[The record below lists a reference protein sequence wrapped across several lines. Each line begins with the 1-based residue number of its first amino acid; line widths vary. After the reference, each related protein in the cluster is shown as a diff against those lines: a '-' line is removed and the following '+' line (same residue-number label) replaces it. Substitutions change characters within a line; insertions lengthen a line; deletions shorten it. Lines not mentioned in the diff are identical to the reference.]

1 MMTDR
6 PDPAVSYPR
15 ENDGITE
22 SGLVP
27 QVAMMSRALWAA
39 PVRNRLLVLAF
50 AIFVVIAA
58 AAYGQIRLNSWNRPF
73 YDALSHRNFTEFM
86 YQLGVFGVIAGALLV
101 LNVIQRWLGE
111 TLKLRLRQGLVHDLV
126 QNWLVPGRAFRLA
139 NAGAIGVNPDQ
150 RMHEDARHLTEL
162 STDLGVGLLQASIL
176 LITFVDILWALST
189 DFGFQIAGRRIEM
202 PGYMVWAAVVYA
214 GSASLLSYW
223 VGRNLIDRNADR
235 YAREADLR
243 FSLVRV
249 NEHIDAISLAAG
261 EADEARRIE
270 IDLDTVLEAMRRL
283 VTGITNLTWVTA
295 GYGWFTLVA
304 PIIAAAPLYFAGN
317 LSFGGLMMASGAF
330 MQVQSSLRWFVDNF
344 SAIADWRATLLRV
357 ASFRGAAI
365 ATDVLHDVESRIAFT
380 DGAPG
385 KIVID
390 QLEIASH
397 GGCTRLQEPHVE
409 VNAGEHVLIV
419 GDRGAGKTLLFR
431 ALAGLWPWGAG
442 RVARPDAEIMLFVPR
457 TCYLPPG
464 TLREVLAYPSN
475 VASFDGG
482 AFAHVLGRVG
492 LHRLIAL
499 LDQARRWDRE
509 LSDGEQQ
516 TLAFARALL
525 HAPPWLIIDEA
536 MDTLD
541 DETLR
546 RVTEAFDKDL
556 PGTGII
562 HIGRPATQGHLFQ
575 RVLHLVRDTDAHR
588 LAVPRNLGAR
598 TAPAALPAVPSPP

>member
-1 MMTDR
+1 MIIDR

-39 PVRNRLLVLAF
+39 PVRNRLLVLAL
-50 AIFVVIAA
+50 AIFVVIGAT
-58 AAYGQIRLNSWNRPF
+58 AYGQIRLNSWNRPF

-111 TLKLRLRQGLVHDLV
+111 TLKLRLRQGLMHDLV
-126 QNWLVPGRAFRLA
+126 QNWLLPGRAFRLA

-162 STDLGVGLLQASIL
+162 STDLGIGLLQASIL
-176 LITFVDILWALST
+176 LITFIDILWALST
-189 DFGFQIAGRRIEM
+189 DFGFHIAGRRIEI

-223 VGRNLIDRNADR
+223 VGRNLIERNAER

-249 NEHIDAISLAAG
+249 NEHIDAIALAAG

-270 IDLDTVLEAMRRL
+270 IDFAAVLEAMRRL
-283 VTGITNLTWVTA
+283 VTGITNLTWITA
-295 GYGWFTLVA
+295 GYGWFTMVA

-344 SAIADWRATLLRV
+344 SFIADWRATLLRV

-365 ATDVLHDVESRIAFT
+365 ATDVLHDVESRITFT
-380 DGAPG
+380 EGDPG

-390 QLEIASH
+390 QLVIASH
-397 GGCTRLQEPHVE
+397 GGCARLQEPHVE

-419 GDRGAGKTLLFR
+419 GEHGSGKTLLFR

-442 RVARPDAEIMLFVPR
+442 RVARPDGEIMLFVPR
-457 TCYLPPG
+457 TSYLPPG
-464 TLREVLAYPSN
+464 TLREVLAYPST
-475 VASFDGG
+475 VASFDAG
-482 AFAHVLGRVG
+482 AFAHVLGQVA
-492 LHRLIAL
+492 LDRLVPL
-499 LDQARRWDRE
+499 LDQTRRWDRE

-541 DETLR
+541 DDTLR
-546 RVTEAFDKDL
+546 RITEAFDKDL
-556 PGTGII
+556 PATGII
-562 HIGRPATQGHLFQ
+562 HIGRPAAQGHLFR
-575 RVLHLVRDTDAHR
+575 RVLHLVKDTEAHR
-588 LAVPRNLGAR
+588 LAAPVNLGAR
-598 TAPAALPAVPSPP
+598 AVRISRSRHG

>member
-1 MMTDR
+1 MIIDR

-22 SGLVP
+22 SGLVS

-50 AIFVVIAA
+50 AIFIVIAA
-58 AAYGQIRLNSWNRPF
+58 TAYGQIRLNSWNRPF
-73 YDALSHRNFTEFM
+73 YDALSHRNFAEFM
-86 YQLGVFGVIAGALLV
+86 YQFGVFGVIAGGLLA

-162 STDLGVGLLQASIL
+162 SIDLGVGLLQASIL
-176 LITFVDILWALST
+176 LITFINILWALST
-189 DFGFQIAGRRIEM
+189 DFGFQIAGRRIEI
-202 PGYMVWAAVVYA
+202 PGYMVWAAVIYA
-214 GSASLLSYW
+214 GSASLLTYW
-223 VGRNLIDRNADR
+223 VGRGLIDRNADR

-249 NEHIDAISLAAG
+249 NEHIDAIALAAG

-270 IDLDTVLEAMRRL
+270 IDLAAVLEAMRRL

-357 ASFRGAAI
+357 ANFRGAVI
-365 ATDVLHDVESRIAFT
+365 STDRLHDIESRIAVT
-380 DGAPG
+380 EGEPG

-397 GGCTRLQEPHVE
+397 GGCTRLLEPHVE

-419 GDRGAGKTLLFR
+419 GERGSGKTLLFR

-475 VASFDGG
+475 VASFDAG
-482 AFAHVLGRVG
+482 AFAHVLGRM
-492 LHRLIAL
+492 RLNRLVPL
-499 LDQARRWDRE
+499 LDQTRRWDRE

-546 RVTEAFDKDL
+546 RVSEAFDSDL

-562 HIGRPATQGHLFQ
+562 HIGSASAQGHLFR

-588 LAVPRNLGAR
+588 LALPRSLGAR
-598 TAPAALPAVPSPP
+598 TAPPPLPVPSSPA